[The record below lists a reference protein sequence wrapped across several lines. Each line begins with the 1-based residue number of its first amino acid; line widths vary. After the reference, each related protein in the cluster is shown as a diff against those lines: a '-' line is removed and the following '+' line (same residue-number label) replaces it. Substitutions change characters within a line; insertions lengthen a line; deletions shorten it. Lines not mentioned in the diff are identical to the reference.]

1 VLGLL
6 IDQATAELSELNH
19 ADDGL
24 DAKAEGVLA
33 AGFVALAA
41 LLAGSQGDVPWWGIP
56 AAMIGLG
63 CRSRPRTGRPGRF
76 PSPRS
81 RTST

>member
-24 DAKAEGVLA
+24 DAKAGGVLA

-41 LLAGSQGDVPWWGIP
+41 LLAG
-56 AAMIGLG
+56 A
-63 CRSRPRTGRPGRF
+63 PRETSPGGGF
-76 PSPRS
+76 PPP
-81 RTST
+81 